1 MFWQQLIN
9 GISVGSIYALLAVG
23 YALIY
28 SLLNFTN
35 FAHAITVTIAAFG
48 CFWFQFLVSQNL
60 PAGLLAGIL
69 SAIITGIFIELLAYR
84 PLLIKKARR
93 LYLMIVGLGVS
104 ILCEN
109 LMIIIFTGRV
119 RVYPVNFADISVNIF
134 GTSTGLIDVIIL
146 VVSLLA
152 LLCVELYIERTRTGL
167 AIRSSAFNLEATA
180 LMGVNTNRLI
190 LTVFIIAGLLAGVA
204 GVLLGAKYT
213 TYTSLGT
220 YMTNKA
226 FIAAVVGGLGSLPGA
241 VLGALLL
248 GVAESFVSAYIST
261 AFRDLFAYCILIVIL
276 LIRPSGLMGKADGD
290 KA

>member
-48 CFWFQFLVSQNL
+48 CFWFQFLVSQSL

-84 PLLIKKARR
+84 PLLVKKARR

-109 LMIIIFTGRV
+109 LMII
-119 RVYPVNFADISVNIF
+119 
-134 GTSTGLIDVIIL
+134 
-146 VVSLLA
+146 
-152 LLCVELYIERTRTGL
+152 
-167 AIRSSAFNLEATA
+167 
-180 LMGVNTNRLI
+180 
-190 LTVFIIAGLLAGVA
+190 
-204 GVLLGAKYT
+204 
-213 TYTSLGT
+213 
-220 YMTNKA
+220 
-226 FIAAVVGGLGSLPGA
+226 
-241 VLGALLL
+241 
-248 GVAESFVSAYIST
+248 
-261 AFRDLFAYCILIVIL
+261 
-276 LIRPSGLMGKADGD
+276 
-290 KA
+290 